1 VSAVASKRDPVT
13 TEVIGH
19 HLVAIAEE
27 MKRAIIRTAM
37 HPIIYEVFDFSTGL
51 FDARGTLAAQAA
63 GLSIFL
69 GTLDWAV
76 AAAID
81 KFGAAG
87 LDEGDVILT
96 NDPYGMLVI
105 EV

>member
-1 VSAVASKRDPVT
+1 MVRTHDPVT

-19 HLVAIAEE
+19 HLTGIAEE

-37 HPIIYEVFDFSTGL
+37 HPIIYEVFDFSTGV

-76 AAAID
+76 AAALEPGKTVFD
-81 KFGAAG
+81 SGAG
-87 LDEGDVILT
+87 VFFKPSFINVT
-96 NDPYGMLVI
+96 
-105 EV
+105 